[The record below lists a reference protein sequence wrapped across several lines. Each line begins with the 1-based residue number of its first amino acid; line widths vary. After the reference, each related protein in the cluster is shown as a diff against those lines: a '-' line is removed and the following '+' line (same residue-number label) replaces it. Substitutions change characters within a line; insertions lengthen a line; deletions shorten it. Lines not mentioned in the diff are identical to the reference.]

1 MPESKIKFTGWQAVV
16 ILVVLI
22 GVIIARLVTFG
33 DKKNDSTLMRKL
45 EVELVCD
52 YFPNEAAKLRE
63 AYDSGDAEELQNA
76 VESVTTAKL
85 NIESVQAS
93 SPLFD
98 FSASKDVV
106 VKVTYSLVDSSGTR
120 DRKTKYY
127 LFNHGPVRNN
137 WRYKYETS
145 VVSYY
150 LNFL

>member
-1 MPESKIKFTGWQAVV
+1 
-16 ILVVLI
+16 
-22 GVIIARLVTFG
+22 
-33 DKKNDSTLMRKL
+33 MRRL
-45 EVELVCD
+45 EVQLVCD

-76 VESVTTAKL
+76 VKSVTTAKL

-98 FSASKDVV
+98 FSTSKDVV
-106 VKVTYSLVDSSGTR
+106 VKVTYSLVDASGTR

-127 LFNHGPVRNN
+127 LFNRGSVGNI
-137 WRYKYETS
+137 WSYKYETS
-145 VVSYY
+145 VVRYY

>member
-1 MPESKIKFTGWQAVV
+1 MPEAKIKLKGWHAVV
-16 ILVVLI
+16 VLVVLV
-22 GVIIARLVTFG
+22 GFIIARLVTFG
-33 DKKNDSTLMRKL
+33 DKKDDSTLMRKL

-52 YFPNEAAKLRE
+52 YFPDEAAKLRE

-93 SPLFD
+93 TPLFD
-98 FSASKDVV
+98 FSTSKDIV

-127 LFNHGPVRNN
+127 LFNHGPVGNN
-137 WRYKYETS
+137 WRYKYDTS

>member
-1 MPESKIKFTGWQAVV
+1 MPEAKIKLKGWQAVV
-16 ILVVLI
+16 VLVVLI
-22 GVIIARLVTFG
+22 GVIITRLMTFG
-33 DKKNDSTLMRKL
+33 DKKDDSTLMQKL

-63 AYDSGDAEELQNA
+63 AYDSGDAEELRNA

-85 NIESVQAS
+85 NIESVKAS

-98 FSASKDVV
+98 FSGSKDVV
-106 VKVTYSLVDSSGTR
+106 VKVIYSLVDSSGTR

-127 LFNHGPVRNN
+127 LFNHGPFTNN
-137 WRYKYETS
+137 WRCKYETG

>member
-1 MPESKIKFTGWQAVV
+1 MPEAKIKLKGWQAVAV
-16 ILVVLI
+16 LVVLI
-22 GVIIARLVTFG
+22 GVIIVRLLTFS
-33 DKKNDSTLMRKL
+33 DKKDDSTLMRKL
-45 EVELVCD
+45 EVQLVCD

-76 VESVTTAKL
+76 VKSVTTAKL

-98 FSASKDVV
+98 FSTSKDVV
-106 VKVTYSLVDSSGTR
+106 VKVTYSLVDASGTR

-127 LFNHGPVRNN
+127 LFNHGSVGNI
-137 WRYKYETS
+137 WSYKYETS
-145 VVSYY
+145 VVRYY